1 MSENTGSTRNTIQ
14 KAHEIGQSI
23 WFDYISRDLTDS
35 GELKRLVE
43 SGVRGVTSNPAIF
56 QNAIS
61 GSNDYYN
68 SLIRNSLIR
77 YSAQASDSA
86 GIFEL
91 VAIDDVRDAADV
103 LRLVYDSSD
112 RADGFVSIEVN
123 PLLAAKTDETI
134 TEARRLHAAIDQPN
148 IMIKVP
154 GTPEGVPAIRKLIS
168 EGINVNVTLLF
179 SLIAYAAVS
188 KAYVDGLADYVE
200 AVGDDLGG
208 ISSVASFFVSR
219 VDTSADAAL
228 EDVSG
233 GEEIAGKIGIAN
245 ARLAYEAF
253 QTLTA
258 SERWQELVARGALPQ
273 RPLWAS
279 TGVKNP
285 AYSDV
290 LYMNELMGANTVN
303 TAPPA
308 TLDAFLDHGEVSE
321 RVTVGVDDARSQI
334 ARLEELGISLDAISD
349 DLLVAGVKTFANVFE
364 GLIGVI
370 DSKLREL
377 SGAPASD

>member
-61 GSNDYYN
+61 GSNDYY
-68 SLIRNSLIR
+68 NSLIR

-200 AVGDDLGG
+200 AGGDDLGG

>member
-1 MSENTGSTRNTIQ
+1 MSDNTGSTRNSIWQ
-14 KAHEIGQSI
+14 ANEIGQSI
-23 WFDYISRDLTDS
+23 WFDYISRNLIDS
-35 GELKRLVE
+35 GELRGLVE
-43 SGVRGVTSNPAIF
+43 TGVRGVTSNPAIF
-56 QNAIS
+56 QSAIS
-61 GSNDYYN
+61 GSSDYD
-68 SLIRNSLIR
+68 NSLIR
-77 YSAQASDSA
+77 YSAQASDAA

-103 LRLVYDSSD
+103 LRSVYDSSG

-134 TEARRLHAAIDQPN
+134 VEARRLHAAIDRPN

-179 SLIAYAAVS
+179 SLNAYAAAS

-200 AVGDDLGG
+200 AGGDDLGG

-219 VDTSADAAL
+219 VDTSADDAL
-228 EDVSG
+228 EDVTG
-233 GEEIAGKIGIAN
+233 GDEIAGKIGIAN

-258 SERWQELVARGALPQ
+258 SERWQELAARGALPQ

-290 LYMNELMGANTVN
+290 LYMNELMGSNTVN

-334 ARLEELGISLDAISD
+334 ARLEELGISLDAITD
-349 DLLVAGVKTFANVFE
+349 DLLVAGVKTFADAFE

>member
-1 MSENTGSTRNTIQ
+1 M
-14 KAHEIGQSI
+14 
-23 WFDYISRDLTDS
+23 
-35 GELKRLVE
+35 
-43 SGVRGVTSNPAIF
+43 
-56 QNAIS
+56 
-61 GSNDYYN
+61 
-68 SLIRNSLIR
+68 
-77 YSAQASDSA
+77 
-86 GIFEL
+86 
-91 VAIDDVRDAADV
+91 
-103 LRLVYDSSD
+103 
-112 RADGFVSIEVN
+112 
-123 PLLAAKTDETI
+123 
-134 TEARRLHAAIDQPN
+134 
-148 IMIKVP
+148 
-154 GTPEGVPAIRKLIS
+154 
-168 EGINVNVTLLF
+168 
-179 SLIAYAAVS
+179 
-188 KAYVDGLADYVE
+188 
-200 AVGDDLGG
+200 
-208 ISSVASFFVSR
+208 
-219 VDTSADAAL
+219 
-228 EDVSG
+228 
-233 GEEIAGKIGIAN
+233 
-245 ARLAYEAF
+245 
-253 QTLTA
+253 
-258 SERWQELVARGALPQ
+258 ARGALPQ

>member
-1 MSENTGSTRNTIQ
+1 MPDNTIQ

-23 WFDYISRDLTDS
+23 WFDYISRDLIDS
-35 GELKRLVE
+35 GELKRLVD
-43 SGVRGVTSNPAIF
+43 SGVRGVTSNPSIF
-56 QNAIS
+56 QSAIS
-61 GSNDYYN
+61 GSSDYDY
-68 SLIRNSLIR
+68 SLVR
-77 YSAQASDSA
+77 YSTQAPDA
-86 GIFEL
+86 VGIFEL

-103 LRLVYDSSD
+103 LRPVYDSSN

-134 TEARRLHAAIDQPN
+134 AEARRLHAAIDRPN

-179 SLIAYAAVS
+179 SLSAYAAAA

-200 AVGDDLGG
+200 SGGDDLGG
-208 ISSVASFFVSR
+208 ISGVASFFVSR
-219 VDTSADAAL
+219 VDTSADDAL
-228 EDVSG
+228 ENVSRG
-233 GEEIAGKIGIAN
+233 DEIAGKIGIAN

-253 QTLTA
+253 QTSTA
-258 SERWQELVARGALPQ
+258 SERWQELSARGALPQ

-290 LYMNELMGANTVN
+290 LYMNELMGVNTVN

-321 RVTVGVDDARSQI
+321 RVTVGVDDARSHI
-334 ARLEELGISLDAISD
+334 ARLEELGISLDTITD
-349 DLLVAGVKTFANVFE
+349 DLLAAGVKAFADAFE
-364 GLIGVI
+364 GLMGVI

>member
-200 AVGDDLGG
+200 AGGDDLGG

-364 GLIGVI
+364 GLIGII

>member
-61 GSNDYYN
+61 GSNDYY
-68 SLIRNSLIR
+68 NSLIR

-168 EGINVNVTLLF
+168 EGINVTLLF

>member
-61 GSNDYYN
+61 GSNDYY
-68 SLIRNSLIR
+68 NSLIR

-364 GLIGVI
+364 GLIGII

>member
-1 MSENTGSTRNTIQ
+1 MSDNTGSTRNSIWQ
-14 KAHEIGQSI
+14 ANEIGQSI
-23 WFDYISRDLTDS
+23 WFDYISRNLIDS
-35 GELKRLVE
+35 GELRGLVE

-56 QNAIS
+56 QSAIS
-61 GSNDYYN
+61 GSSDYD
-68 SLIRNSLIR
+68 NSLIR
-77 YSAQASDSA
+77 YSAQASDAA

-103 LRLVYDSSD
+103 LRSVYDSSG

-134 TEARRLHAAIDQPN
+134 VEARRLHAAIDRPN

-179 SLIAYAAVS
+179 SINAYAAAS

-200 AVGDDLGG
+200 AGGDDLGG

-219 VDTSADAAL
+219 VDTSADDAL
-228 EDVSG
+228 EDVTG
-233 GEEIAGKIGIAN
+233 GDEIAGKIGIAN

-258 SERWQELVARGALPQ
+258 SGRWQELAARGALPQ

-279 TGVKNP
+279 IGVKNP

-290 LYMNELMGANTVN
+290 LYMNELMGSNTVN

-334 ARLEELGISLDAISD
+334 ARLEELGISLDAITD
-349 DLLVAGVKTFANVFE
+349 DLLVAGVKTFADAFE

-370 DSKLREL
+370 DSKLREH
-377 SGAPASD
+377 SVAPASD

>member
-61 GSNDYYN
+61 GSNDYY
-68 SLIRNSLIR
+68 NSLIR

-134 TEARRLHAAIDQPN
+134 TEARRLHAAIDRPN

-168 EGINVNVTLLF
+168 EGINVTLLF
-179 SLIAYAAVS
+179 SLIAYAAAW

-200 AVGDDLGG
+200 AGGDDLGG

-334 ARLEELGISLDAISD
+334 ARLEELGISLDAITD
-349 DLLVAGVKTFANVFE
+349 DLLVAEVKTFADVFE

-377 SGAPASD
+377 SGAPGSD

>member
-43 SGVRGVTSNPAIF
+43 CGVRGVTSNPVIF

-61 GSNDYYN
+61 GSNDYY
-68 SLIRNSLIR
+68 NSLIR

-179 SLIAYAAVS
+179 SLIAYAAAS

-200 AVGDDLGG
+200 AGGDDLGG

-228 EDVSG
+228 ENVSG

-290 LYMNELMGANTVN
+290 LYMNELMVANTVN

-349 DLLVAGVKTFANVFE
+349 DLLVAGVKTFADVFE

-377 SGAPASD
+377 SGAPASY

>member
-1 MSENTGSTRNTIQ
+1 MSDNTGTSRNTIWQ
-14 KAHEIGQSI
+14 ANEIGQSI
-23 WFDYISRDLTDS
+23 WFDFISRDLIDS
-35 GELKRLVE
+35 GKLKLLVE

-56 QNAIS
+56 QSAIS
-61 GSNDYYN
+61 GSSDYD
-68 SLIRNSLIR
+68 NSLIR
-77 YSAQASDSA
+77 YSTQASDAA

-103 LRLVYDSSD
+103 LRPVYDSSD

-134 TEARRLHAAIDQPN
+134 VEARRLHAAIDRPN

-179 SLIAYAAVS
+179 SLNAYAVAS

-200 AVGDDLGG
+200 AGGDDLGG

-228 EDVSG
+228 ENVSG
-233 GEEIAGKIGIAN
+233 GDEIAGKIGIAN

-258 SERWQELVARGALPQ
+258 SERWQELAARGALPQ

-321 RVTVGVDDARSQI
+321 RVTVGVEDARSHI
-334 ARLEELGISLDAISD
+334 ARLEELGISLDAITD
-349 DLLVAGVKTFANVFE
+349 DLLVAGVKTFADAFE

-370 DSKLREL
+370 DSKVREL

>member
-1 MSENTGSTRNTIQ
+1 MSDNTGSTRNSIWQ
-14 KAHEIGQSI
+14 ANEIGQSI
-23 WFDYISRDLTDS
+23 WFDYISRNLIDS
-35 GELKRLVE
+35 GELRGLVE

-56 QNAIS
+56 QSAIS
-61 GSNDYYN
+61 GSSDYD
-68 SLIRNSLIR
+68 NSLIR
-77 YSAQASDSA
+77 YSAQASDAA

-103 LRLVYDSSD
+103 LRSVYDSSG

-134 TEARRLHAAIDQPN
+134 VEARRLHAAIDRPN

-179 SLIAYAAVS
+179 SLNAYAAAS

-200 AVGDDLGG
+200 AGGDDLGG

-219 VDTSADAAL
+219 VDTSADDAL
-228 EDVSG
+228 EDVTG
-233 GEEIAGKIGIAN
+233 GDEIAGKIGIAN

-258 SERWQELVARGALPQ
+258 SERWQELAARGALPQ

-290 LYMNELMGANTVN
+290 LYMNELMGSNTVN

-334 ARLEELGISLDAISD
+334 ARLEELGISLDAITD
-349 DLLVAGVKTFANVFE
+349 DLLVAGVKTFADAFE

>member
-1 MSENTGSTRNTIQ
+1 MSDNTGSTRNSIWQ
-14 KAHEIGQSI
+14 ANEIGQSI
-23 WFDYISRDLTDS
+23 WFDYISRNLIDS
-35 GELKRLVE
+35 GELRGLVE

-56 QNAIS
+56 QSAIS
-61 GSNDYYN
+61 GSSDYD
-68 SLIRNSLIR
+68 NSLIR
-77 YSAQASDSA
+77 YSAQASDAA

-103 LRLVYDSSD
+103 LRSVYDSSG

-134 TEARRLHAAIDQPN
+134 VEARRLHAAIDRPN

-168 EGINVNVTLLF
+168 EGININVTLLF
-179 SLIAYAAVS
+179 SLNAYAAAS

-200 AVGDDLGG
+200 AGGDDLGG

-228 EDVSG
+228 EDVTG
-233 GEEIAGKIGIAN
+233 GDEIAGKIGIAN

-258 SERWQELVARGALPQ
+258 SGRWQELAARGALPQ

-279 TGVKNP
+279 IGVKNP

-290 LYMNELMGANTVN
+290 LYMNELMGSNTVN

-334 ARLEELGISLDAISD
+334 ARLEELGISLDAITD
-349 DLLVAGVKTFANVFE
+349 DLLVAGVKTFADAFE

-370 DSKLREL
+370 DSKLREH
-377 SGAPASD
+377 SVAPASD

>member
-1 MSENTGSTRNTIQ
+1 MSDNTGSTRNSIWQ
-14 KAHEIGQSI
+14 ANEIGQSI
-23 WFDYISRDLTDS
+23 WFDYISRNLIDS
-35 GELKRLVE
+35 GELRGLVE

-56 QNAIS
+56 QSAIS
-61 GSNDYYN
+61 GSSDYD
-68 SLIRNSLIR
+68 NSLIR
-77 YSAQASDSA
+77 YSAQASDAA

-103 LRLVYDSSD
+103 LRSVYDSSG

-134 TEARRLHAAIDQPN
+134 VEARRLHAAINRPN

-179 SLIAYAAVS
+179 SINAYAAAS

-200 AVGDDLGG
+200 AGGDDLGG

-228 EDVSG
+228 EDVTG
-233 GEEIAGKIGIAN
+233 GDEIAGKIGIAN

-258 SERWQELVARGALPQ
+258 SERWQEMAARGALPQ

-290 LYMNELMGANTVN
+290 LYMNELMGSNTVN

-334 ARLEELGISLDAISD
+334 ARLEELGISLDAITD
-349 DLLVAGVKTFANVFE
+349 DLLVAGVKTFADAFE

-370 DSKLREL
+370 DSKLREH
-377 SGAPASD
+377 SVAPASD

>member
-1 MSENTGSTRNTIQ
+1 MSNNTGSTQNTIWQ
-14 KAHEIGQSI
+14 AHAVGQSI
-23 WFDYISRDLTDS
+23 WFDFISRDLIDS
-35 GELKRLVE
+35 GKLKRLVE

-56 QNAIS
+56 QSAIS
-61 GSNDYYN
+61 GSNDYD
-68 SLIRNSLIR
+68 NSLIR
-77 YSAQASDSA
+77 YSAQASDAA

-103 LRLVYDSSD
+103 LRSVYDSSD

-134 TEARRLHAAIDQPN
+134 TEARRLHAAIDRPN

-179 SLIAYAAVS
+179 SLNAYAAAS

-200 AVGDDLGG
+200 AGGDDLGG

-228 EDVSG
+228 GNVSG
-233 GEEIAGKIGIAN
+233 GDEIAGKIGIAN

-258 SERWQELVARGALPQ
+258 SERWQELAERGALPQ

-321 RVTVGVDDARSQI
+321 RVTVGVEDARSHI
-334 ARLEELGISLDAISD
+334 ARLEELGISLDAITD
-349 DLLVAGVKTFANVFE
+349 DLLVAGVKVFADAFE
-364 GLIGVI
+364 GLMGVI
-370 DSKLREL
+370 DSKVREL

>member
-1 MSENTGSTRNTIQ
+1 MSDNTGSTRNSIWQ
-14 KAHEIGQSI
+14 ANEIGQSI
-23 WFDYISRDLTDS
+23 WFDYISRNLIDS
-35 GELKRLVE
+35 GELRGLVE

-56 QNAIS
+56 QSAIS
-61 GSNDYYN
+61 GSSDYD
-68 SLIRNSLIR
+68 NSLIR
-77 YSAQASDSA
+77 YSAQASDAA

-103 LRLVYDSSD
+103 LRSVYDSSG

-134 TEARRLHAAIDQPN
+134 VEARRLHAAINRPN

-179 SLIAYAAVS
+179 SINAYAAAS

-200 AVGDDLGG
+200 AGGDDLGG

-228 EDVSG
+228 EDVTG
-233 GEEIAGKIGIAN
+233 GDEIAGKIGIAN

-258 SERWQELVARGALPQ
+258 SGRWQELAARGALPQ

-279 TGVKNP
+279 IGVKNP

-290 LYMNELMGANTVN
+290 LYMNELMGSNTVN

-334 ARLEELGISLDAISD
+334 ARLEELGISLDAITD
-349 DLLVAGVKTFANVFE
+349 DLLVAGVKTFADAFE

>member
-1 MSENTGSTRNTIQ
+1 MSDNTGSTRNSIWQ
-14 KAHEIGQSI
+14 ANEIGQSI
-23 WFDYISRDLTDS
+23 WFDYISRNLIDS
-35 GELKRLVE
+35 GELRGLVE

-56 QNAIS
+56 QSAIS
-61 GSNDYYN
+61 GSSDYD
-68 SLIRNSLIR
+68 NSLIR
-77 YSAQASDSA
+77 YSAQASDAA

-103 LRLVYDSSD
+103 LRSVYDSSG

-134 TEARRLHAAIDQPN
+134 VEARRLHAAINRPN

-179 SLIAYAAVS
+179 SINAYAAAS

-200 AVGDDLGG
+200 AGGDDLGG

-228 EDVSG
+228 EDVTG
-233 GEEIAGKIGIAN
+233 GDEIAGKIGIAN

-258 SERWQELVARGALPQ
+258 SGRWQELAARGALPQ

-279 TGVKNP
+279 IGVKNP

-290 LYMNELMGANTVN
+290 LYMNELMGSNTVN

-334 ARLEELGISLDAISD
+334 ARLEELGISLDAITD
-349 DLLVAGVKTFANVFE
+349 DLLVAGVKTFADAFE

-370 DSKLREL
+370 DSKLREH
-377 SGAPASD
+377 SVAPASD

>member
-1 MSENTGSTRNTIQ
+1 MSDNTGTTRNTIWQ
-14 KAHEIGQSI
+14 ANEIGQSI
-23 WFDYISRDLTDS
+23 WFDFISRDLIDS
-35 GELKRLVE
+35 GKLKLLVE

-56 QNAIS
+56 QSAIS
-61 GSNDYYN
+61 GSSDYD
-68 SLIRNSLIR
+68 NSLIR
-77 YSAQASDSA
+77 YSTQASDAA

-103 LRLVYDSSD
+103 LRPVYDSSD

-134 TEARRLHAAIDQPN
+134 VEARRLHAAIDRPN

-179 SLIAYAAVS
+179 SLNAYAAAS

-200 AVGDDLGG
+200 AGGDDLGG

-228 EDVSG
+228 ENVSG
-233 GEEIAGKIGIAN
+233 GDEIAGKIGIAN

-258 SERWQELVARGALPQ
+258 SERWQELAARGALPQ

-321 RVTVGVDDARSQI
+321 RVTVGVEDARSHI
-334 ARLEELGISLDAISD
+334 ARLEELGISLDAITD
-349 DLLVAGVKTFANVFE
+349 DLLVAGVKTFADAFE

-370 DSKLREL
+370 DSKVREL

>member
-1 MSENTGSTRNTIQ
+1 MSNNTGSTQNTIWQ
-14 KAHEIGQSI
+14 AHAVGQSI
-23 WFDYISRDLTDS
+23 WFDFISRDLIDS
-35 GELKRLVE
+35 GKLKRLVE

-56 QNAIS
+56 QSAIS
-61 GSNDYYN
+61 GSNDYD
-68 SLIRNSLIR
+68 NSLIR
-77 YSAQASDSA
+77 YSAQASDAA

-103 LRLVYDSSD
+103 LRSVYDSSD

-134 TEARRLHAAIDQPN
+134 TEARRLHAAIDRPN

-179 SLIAYAAVS
+179 SLNAYAAAS

-200 AVGDDLGG
+200 AGGDDLGG

-228 EDVSG
+228 GNVSG
-233 GEEIAGKIGIAN
+233 GDEIAGKIGIAN

-258 SERWQELVARGALPQ
+258 SERWQELAERGALPQ

-279 TGVKNP
+279 IGVKNP

-308 TLDAFLDHGEVSE
+308 TLDAFLDHGDVSE
-321 RVTVGVDDARSQI
+321 RVTVGVEDARSHI
-334 ARLEELGISLDAISD
+334 ARLEELGISLDAITD
-349 DLLVAGVKTFANVFE
+349 DLLVAGVKVFADAFE
-364 GLIGVI
+364 GLMGVI
-370 DSKLREL
+370 DSKVREL

>member
-61 GSNDYYN
+61 GSNDYY
-68 SLIRNSLIR
+68 NSLIR

-200 AVGDDLGG
+200 AGGDDLGG

-334 ARLEELGISLDAISD
+334 ARLEELGISLDAITD
-349 DLLVAGVKTFANVFE
+349 DLLVAEVKTFADVFE

>member
-1 MSENTGSTRNTIQ
+1 MPDTSGLRNPGNTIQ
-14 KAHEIGQSI
+14 QAHAVGQSI
-23 WFDYISRDLTDS
+23 WFDYISRDLIDS
-35 GELKRLVE
+35 GELKKLVD

-61 GSNDYYN
+61 GSSDYDA
-68 SLIRNSLIR
+68 SLAR
-77 YSAQASDSA
+77 YAADNPDPAS
-86 GIFEL
+86 IFEL
-91 VAIDDVRDAADV
+91 LAIDDVRDAADV
-103 LRLVYDSSD
+103 LRPVYDASG

-134 TEARRLHAAIDQPN
+134 VEARRLHAAIDRPN

-179 SLIAYAAVS
+179 SLNAYGAAS

-200 AVGDDLGG
+200 AGGDDLGV

-219 VDTSADAAL
+219 VDTSADGAL
-228 EDVSG
+228 ADVSG
-233 GEEIAGKIGIAN
+233 GDEIVGKIGVAN
-245 ARLAYEAF
+245 ARLAYSAF
-253 QTLTA
+253 REVIA
-258 SERWQELVARGALPQ
+258 SERWAELSERGALPQ

-285 AYSDV
+285 DYSDV
-290 LYMNELMGANTVN
+290 MYMNELMGSNTVN

-308 TLDAFLDHGEVSE
+308 TLDDFLDHGDVSE
-321 RVTVGVDDARSQI
+321 QVSVGVEDSHAQI
-334 ARLEELGISLDAISD
+334 ARLEELGISLDAITD
-349 DLLVAGVKTFANVFE
+349 ELLVAGVKSFASAFE
-364 GLIGVI
+364 GLMGVI
-370 DSKLREL
+370 DTKCREL
-377 SGAPASD
+377 AGAPSSTSD

>member
-14 KAHEIGQSI
+14 KAPEIGQSI

-61 GSNDYYN
+61 GSNDYY
-68 SLIRNSLIR
+68 NSLIR

-200 AVGDDLGG
+200 AGGDDLGG

>member
-1 MSENTGSTRNTIQ
+1 MSDNTGSTRNSIWQ
-14 KAHEIGQSI
+14 ANEIGQSI
-23 WFDYISRDLTDS
+23 WFDYISRNLIDS
-35 GELKRLVE
+35 GELRGLVE

-56 QNAIS
+56 QSAIS
-61 GSNDYYN
+61 GSSDYD
-68 SLIRNSLIR
+68 NSLIR
-77 YSAQASDSA
+77 YSAQASDAA

-91 VAIDDVRDAADV
+91 MAIDDVRDAADV
-103 LRLVYDSSD
+103 LRSVYDSSG

-134 TEARRLHAAIDQPN
+134 VEARRLHAAINRPN

-179 SLIAYAAVS
+179 SINAYAAAS

-200 AVGDDLGG
+200 AGGDDLGG

-228 EDVSG
+228 EDVTG
-233 GEEIAGKIGIAN
+233 GDEIAGKIGIAN

-258 SERWQELVARGALPQ
+258 SGRWQELAARGALPQ

-279 TGVKNP
+279 IGVKNP

-290 LYMNELMGANTVN
+290 LYMNELMGSNTVN

-334 ARLEELGISLDAISD
+334 ARLEELGISLDAITD
-349 DLLVAGVKTFANVFE
+349 DLLVAGVKTFADAFE

-370 DSKLREL
+370 DSKLREH
-377 SGAPASD
+377 SVAPASD

>member
-1 MSENTGSTRNTIQ
+1 MSDNTGSTRNSIWQ
-14 KAHEIGQSI
+14 ANEIGQSI
-23 WFDYISRDLTDS
+23 WFDYISRNLIDS
-35 GELKRLVE
+35 GELRGLVE

-56 QNAIS
+56 QSAVS
-61 GSNDYYN
+61 GSSDYD
-68 SLIRNSLIR
+68 NSLIR
-77 YSAQASDSA
+77 YSAQASDAA

-103 LRLVYDSSD
+103 LRSVYDSSG

-134 TEARRLHAAIDQPN
+134 VEARRLHAAINRPN

-179 SLIAYAAVS
+179 SINAYAAAS

-200 AVGDDLGG
+200 AGGDDLGG

-228 EDVSG
+228 EDVTG
-233 GEEIAGKIGIAN
+233 GDEIAGKIGIAN

-258 SERWQELVARGALPQ
+258 SGRWQELAARGALPQ

-279 TGVKNP
+279 IGVKNP

-290 LYMNELMGANTVN
+290 LYMNELMGSNTVN

-334 ARLEELGISLDAISD
+334 ARLEELGISLDAITD
-349 DLLVAGVKTFANVFE
+349 DLLVAGVKTFADAFE

-370 DSKLREL
+370 DSKLREH
-377 SGAPASD
+377 SVAPASD